1 MLDLHDVSA
10 SYPGAG
16 AVLRDVTV
24 RVQPG
29 GTECVIGPSGC
40 GKTTLLMV
48 AAGLKEADS
57 GSVQLDG
64 TPIRPGDRRVSL
76 IQQQYGLFPWFTVKE
91 NAGMALRIQ
100 GVGRTER
107 EKAMRLLL
115 ERVGLAARERSYPS
129 ELSGGE
135 QQRVAIARGL
145 SVSPELLLMDEPF
158 SALDAISRE
167 SLQDLLSGLLRE
179 RGLAAVMVT
188 HSIEEAAFLG
198 SSISLLAGSPATIVE
213 RFENPGRGSRGFR
226 SSGEYFSLEKEI
238 RSAMFRHRIAPNE

>member
-1 MLDLHDVSA
+1 M
-10 SYPGAG
+10 
-16 AVLRDVTV
+16 
-24 RVQPG
+24 RVQG

-48 AAGLKEADS
+48 AAGLKAADS

-64 TPIRPGDRRVSL
+64 APVHSGDRRVGL
-76 IQQQYGLFPWFTVKE
+76 IQQQYGLFPWFTSQE
-91 NAGMALRIQ
+91 NAGLALRIR
-100 GVGRTER
+100 GVGRAER
-107 EKAMRLLL
+107 EKAVRASCSDGAC
-115 ERVGLAARERSYPS
+115 RRERSYPS

-135 QQRVAIARGL
+135 QQRLAIARGL
-145 SVSPELLLMDEPF
+145 SVSPKLLLMDEPF

-213 RFENPGRGSRGFR
+213 RLREPRPGIPGLSRLG
-226 SSGEYFSLEKEI
+226 GVL
-238 RSAMFRHRIAPNE
+238 PP